1 MNLRYIIPLIAVIVL
16 FLIAYLGAQVSGLQ
30 YVFGVVIPYLAL
42 ITFVLGFAY
51 RVIDWSRSAVPFKI
65 PTTGGQQKSLPWVEH
80 SKFDCP
86 VNTWQVVVRMALEI
100 LTFRSLF
107 RNTRMKLKEGGRISY
122 QLELFLWAGALAFH
136 YAILVVLIRHLRFF
150 IEPVP
155 FVVQLIENVDS
166 FFRMEIIYPV
176 FKFGLPG
183 VFISGFVLLAAVS
196 YLFLRRLFVRQ
207 VKYISIASD
216 YFPLFLIFGIAFSG
230 IFMRYVTK
238 VDVTAV
244 KELTMGLI
252 TFQPTIPAGVDAVFF
267 VHIFFVS
274 VLLAY
279 FPFSKLMHL
288 GGIFLSPT
296 RNMTTDTRARRHINP
311 WNYPVPVH
319 TYDEYE
325 DEFREKMVEV
335 GIAVEKMPEPAPAE
349 EPASDSEPEPEQE
362 EEKE

>member
-51 RVIDWSRSAVPFKI
+51 RVIGWSRSAVPFKI

-136 YAILVVLIRHLRFF
+136 YAFLVVLIRHLRFF

-155 FVVQLIENVDS
+155 FVVQLVENVDS

-183 VFISGFVLLAAVS
+183 VFISGFLLLAAVS
-196 YLFLRRLFVRQ
+196 YLLLRRLFVRQ

-252 TFQPTIPAGVDAVFF
+252 TFQPTIPAGVNAVFF

-288 GGIFLSPT
+288 GGVFLSPT

-349 EPASDSEPEPEQE
+349 PQASDSEPEQE